1 MKSLLKNYIEK
12 LTLDEIRQFGI
23 KNGINISDE
32 EYKFIL
38 DLVQG
43 NFEDMLINE
52 DKYLNMIEDKIN
64 PEEFTKIKNLY
75 LKYKEKYKGYLF

>member
-1 MKSLLKNYIEK
+1 
-12 LTLDEIRQFGI
+12 
-23 KNGINISDE
+23 
-32 EYKFIL
+32 
-38 DLVQG
+38 
-43 NFEDMLINE
+43 MLNNE